1 MAITVKHSKVS
12 TIPDD
17 ADTSLV
23 RPSDWNADHT
33 LVGTIDVANGG
44 TGATTLTGYVKGNGT
59 SAMTAS
65 ATVPSTDITGLGT
78 MSTQNSS
85 NINVTGGSISGTTV
99 AGYVPTTTTIT
110 AGTGLSG
117 GGDLSA
123 NRTLSISNTTV
134 TAAAYGSAS
143 KTLTATVNAQGQLT
157 ALADTNIAITNTQVS
172 GLGTASTK
180 DAGAALGV
188 ATLDA
193 SGKVPVSELPAAVL
207 GALSYQG
214 TWDASTNTPTLT
226 SSVGTKGYYYV
237 VSVAGS
243 TNLNGITDWLVGDW
257 AVYNGTAWQKVDNTD
272 AVTSVNGL
280 TGAVVLT
287 ASSVGAVPTT
297 RTISTG
303 TGLTGGGDLSAD
315 RTIAIDSTVATL
327 TGTQTLTNK
336 TLTSPKVNEILDAN
350 GNEVLGLLST
360 ASATDYLAIKNG
372 IGVGVPLHISSEGSS
387 ANIGLHIQPKGT
399 GLVTISDGTDFNKGI
414 RFRSSGSAAS
424 AITLLDAVSSAGHVV
439 TLPDATTTLVGRD
452 TTDTLTNKSISGST
466 NTLSNIGNASLT
478 NSAITINGTST
489 SLGGSISVGT
499 VTSVDATAGTGI
511 SVSGG
516 PITGSGSL
524 TITNT
529 APDQTVAIA
538 SGTGISVSGTY
549 PNFTVTNTAPSSGGT
564 VTSVT
569 GTSPVVSSGGNTPAI
584 SLAASYGDT
593 QNPYASKTANFVLA
607 APNGSAGAPTFRAIV
622 AADIPTLNQNTT
634 GTASNVTGTV
644 AIANGGT
651 GQTTAAA
658 AFNALNP
665 MTTTGDII
673 YEASASTA
681 ARLGIGS
688 TGQVLTVAGGIP
700 SWATP
705 TGGGITWNSV
715 QTSNFNATANNAY
728 PVNTTSGAIT
738 VTFPASPSAGQQITL
753 VDYAGTAAT
762 NNIIIARNGNKINSV
777 ESDARIVTNREGLTL
792 VYIDTT
798 QGWIAVS
805 DAMGNNIQLSYT
817 VDYLVI
823 AGGGGGSGG
832 TAGGGGAGGYLTSTA
847 LAVPG
852 TAYTVTVGAGGSG
865 GSGVNGIGANGSN
878 SVFGSFATAIGG
890 GYGGNRDT
898 VTPGNSGGSGGGG
911 GGSDTASGQVAG
923 SGTSGQGNNGGAGR
937 GDGGNSAGGGG
948 GGAGAAGQA
957 SPSNTQGGNGGN
969 GSASSISGTSVTRAG
984 GGGGGSHSGTRASGG
999 TGGGGFGAS
1008 TSTDNATAG
1017 DTNTGSGGG
1026 GGGGGGTNA
1035 NGKAGGSG
1043 VVIIS
1048 YAGAQRGTGGT
1059 VTSSGGNTIHTFNS
1073 SGTYT
1078 A

>member
-1 MAITVKHSKVS
+1 MAITVKHKFVS
-12 TIPDD
+12 AIPDGDD
-17 ADTSLV
+17 ATIV
-23 RPSDWNADHT
+23 RPSNWNDDHELT
-33 LVGTIDVANGG
+33 GTIPVANGG
-44 TGATTLTGYVKGNGT
+44 TGASTLTGYVKGNGT
-59 SAMTAS
+59 AAMTAS

-78 MSTQNSS
+78 MSAQNANSVT
-85 NINVTGGSISGTTV
+85 ITGGSISGATV
-99 AGYVPTTTTIT
+99 AGYIPT
-110 AGTGLSG
+110 ADEGV
-117 GGDLSA
+117 A
-123 NRTLSISNTTV
+123 N
-134 TAAAYGSAS
+134 
-143 KTLTATVNAQGQLT
+143 
-157 ALADTNIAITNTQVS
+157 
-172 GLGTASTK
+172 
-180 DAGAALGV
+180 GV
-188 ATLDA
+188 ATLD
-193 SGKVPVSELPAAVL
+193 SGGKVPVSQLPAAVL

-424 AITLLDAVSSAGHVV
+424 AITLLDAVSSAGHVI
-439 TLPDATTTLVGRD
+439 TLPDATTTLVGRG

-607 APNGSAGAPTFRAIV
+607 APNGSAGAPTFRAIA

-651 GQTTAAA
+651 GETTRQAAIDALAGAVTSGQYLRGNGTDVVMSAIQAADVPTLNQNTTGTASNVTGTVAIANGGTGQTTATA

-673 YEASASTA
+673 YEASATTA
-681 ARLGIGS
+681 ARLPIGTS
-688 TGQVLTVAGGIP
+688 GQVLTVSGGIP
-700 SWATP
+700 AWANASG
-705 TGGGITWNSV
+705 GGGISWQSV
-715 QTSNFNATANNAY
+715 KTSAFTAVVGEGY
-728 PVNTTSGAIT
+728 PVNTTSAAIT
-738 VTFPASPSAGQQITL
+738 ATLPASPSAGNSVTF
-753 VDYAGTAAT
+753 VDYAGTWAT
-762 NNIIIARNGNKINSV
+762 NNLIVNPNGNKLNGSGLNASFGV
-777 ESDARIVTNREGLTL
+777 NREGFTL
-792 VYIDTT
+792 VYIDAT
-798 QGWIAVS
+798 QGWIPYVGFNTATPS
-805 DAMGNNIQLSYT
+805 QILTID
-817 VDYLVI
+817 LV
-823 AGGGGGSGG
+823 
-832 TAGGGGAGGYLTSTA
+832 
-847 LAVPG
+847 V
-852 TAYTVTVGAGGSG
+852 V
-865 GSGVNGIGANGSN
+865 
-878 SVFGSFATAIGG
+878 
-890 GYGGNRDT
+890 
-898 VTPGNSGGSGGGG
+898 
-911 GGSDTASGQVAG
+911 
-923 SGTSGQGNNGGAGR
+923 
-937 GDGGNSAGGGG
+937 AGGGG
-948 GGAGAAGQA
+948 GGADSTFGGGFWRAGAGGAGGYLEQTARVVSLSAFTVTVGSGGSAGA
-957 SPSNTQGGNGGN
+957 SAGADGGTGNNSVFGSSTALGGGAGAGSAGTVARSGNSGGAGGGGSGGASGSGSGGSPTQGNSGGATGYGFIGGNSGYALAGGGGGAGGAGGDSVSTGGNGAGR
-969 GSASSISGTSVTRAG
+969 ASSISGSSVTYAAG
-984 GGGGGSHSGTRASGG
+984 GGVDGGVAGTANRGNGGSGAVGNG
-999 TGGGGFGAS
+999 ATGF
-1008 TSTDNATAG
+1008 
-1017 DTNTGSGGG
+1017 
-1026 GGGGGGTNA
+1026 
-1035 NGKAGGSG
+1035 AGGSG
-1043 VVIIS
+1043 VVILKFPAS
-1048 YAGAQRGTGGT
+1048 VTATYSAGVTRTTSTSGGFKTDIITATSTTSET
-1059 VTSSGGNTIHTFNS
+1059 VTFS
-1073 SGTYT
+1073 
-1078 A
+1078 